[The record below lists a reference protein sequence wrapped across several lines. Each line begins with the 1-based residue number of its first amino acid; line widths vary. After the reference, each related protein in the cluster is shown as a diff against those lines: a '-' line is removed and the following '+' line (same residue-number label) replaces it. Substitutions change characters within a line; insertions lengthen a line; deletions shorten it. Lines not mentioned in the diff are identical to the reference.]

1 MNFLRGKPAAAVS
14 LCIDGLKR
22 RWAECSRAGLA
33 AAAALGVLALASA
46 AGVASAR
53 IPAFAVFGSL
63 QGHLAALAMVALVVA
78 LVLRSKGGAA
88 AAAIMLAVDLGT
100 VGLRVAA
107 ADTCPVQMAASGQ
120 RVVRVMTLNI
130 RGENENFAAIERAL
144 TQNRPDILVLQELR
158 PHHAALLAQLRA
170 HYPNQIICNVNP
182 DCGIGVLSTYHL
194 EPLRAIGEGPIMAL
208 EATARVEN
216 HDLVLFATHL
226 QRPFT
231 GQGQADQ
238 LRALTEDVAALP
250 PNSVVAGD
258 FNSALWSASLSR
270 YVRGAGVCASNV
282 THATW
287 PEWLGPFGV
296 PIDHIFLKPGV
307 RLLSITTV
315 SGTGSDHKG
324 LLATISIL

>member
-1 MNFLRGKPAAAVS
+1 MDFLRGKPAAAVNF
-14 LCIDGLKR
+14 CIDGLKR
-22 RWAECSRAGLA
+22 KWAERSRVGRA
-33 AAAALGVLALASA
+33 AAVALGALALASA

-63 QGHLAALAMVALVVA
+63 MGHFAALAMAALVVA
-78 LVLRSKGGAA
+78 LALRSKAGAA
-88 AAAIMLAVDLGT
+88 VAALVLAVDLGT

-107 ADTCPVQMAASGQ
+107 ANTCPVQMAASGQ
-120 RVVRVMTLNI
+120 RVVRIMTLNI
-130 RGENENFAAIERAL
+130 RDENRDFAAIERAL
-144 TQNRPDILVLQELR
+144 AQNRPDILLLQELR

-170 HYPNQIICNVNP
+170 HYPNQIICDVNP
-182 DCGIGVLSTYHL
+182 DCGIGILSTYRL
-194 EPLRAIGEGPIMAL
+194 EPVRAIGEGPVMAL
-208 EATARVEN
+208 EATARVED
-216 HDLVLFATHL
+216 HDLMLFATHL

-238 LRALTEDVAALP
+238 LKALTEDVAALP
-250 PNSVVAGD
+250 ANSVVAGD

-270 YVRGAGVCASNV
+270 YVRGAGICASNL

-296 PIDHIFLKPGV
+296 PIDHIFLKRGV